1 MSKTQN
7 VTLDKKT
14 QEEIKNLRI
23 IDDALFRLMAARKGV
38 CQEILRTLLDD
49 DELEVVEVTPQNEMI
64 SLFRGVILDALCRL
78 SNGEYCNIE
87 MQKDDR
93 ANDVKRTRYHA
104 SLVTVNKTPKGTDF
118 GLIPSV
124 KILYITTYDALG
136 NGQTLTYV
144 SRCQKVKDEYLP
156 LNDGED
162 IIYANTKID
171 DSTKHSRLLKLF
183 LKSDCFYDEMFP
195 ALSEAM
201 QFYKGTERGQET
213 VSEVTKKWKQEG
225 YEAGLAE
232 GTKQGIKQG
241 IEQGIEQGKRQMVVS
256 MINNGKLTVTQGAEE
271 LGISEEELQRIVT
284 GADPVTKEEQ

>member
-1 MSKTQN
+1 MNNTQN

-49 DELEVVEVTPQNEMI
+49 DQLEVVEVTPQNEMV

-87 MQKDDR
+87 MQKDD
-93 ANDVKRTRYHA
+93 AENDIKRTRFHA

-118 GLIPSV
+118 SLIPNV

-144 SRCQKVKDEYLP
+144 SRCQKVKEEYLP

-201 QFYKGTERGQET
+201 QFYKGTERGLEA

-225 YEAGLAE
+225 RKE
-232 GTKQGIKQG
+232 GKKQA
-241 IEQGIEQGKRQMVVS
+241 VLS
-256 MINNGKLTVTQGAEE
+256 MINKGYLSVTQGAEE

-284 GADPVTKEEQ
+284 GSEPVTKEEQ

>member
-1 MSKTQN
+1 M
-7 VTLDKKT
+7 
-14 QEEIKNLRI
+14 
-23 IDDALFRLMAARKGV
+23 
-38 CQEILRTLLDD
+38 
-49 DELEVVEVTPQNEMI
+49 
-64 SLFRGVILDALCRL
+64 
-78 SNGEYCNIE
+78 
-87 MQKDDR
+87 
-93 ANDVKRTRYHA
+93 
-104 SLVTVNKTPKGTDF
+104 VTVNKTPKGTDF

-183 LKSDCFYDEMFP
+183 LKSECFYDEMFP

-225 YEAGLAE
+225 YEAGLTE
-232 GTKQGIKQG
+232 GTKQGIEIGKEEGKKQA
-241 IEQGIEQGKRQMVVS
+241 IAS
-256 MINNGKLTVTQGAEE
+256 MISKGLLTVSQGAEE
-271 LGISEEELQRIVT
+271 LGISVEELR
-284 GADPVTKEEQ
+284 KEI